1 MRRDRLRQP
10 LRSFLRIIISSFLIA
25 YYICRTKQPF
35 FINDVQ
41 AATVSRQYGD
51 VNWDGQVDSG
61 DRLLIDQHIAASTV
75 AKIGKEHPDWVLF
88 GDDFKVADVNCD
100 GRVDSRDRLRVSE
113 YNAAAR
119 VPKIRSEEPN
129 WYNYLRR
136 YYRYNATLKP
146 STTKI
151 TLNLNGTK
159 SYKMSVTRNYGRH
172 CYLTFKPIGK
182 KPKTGIKFNGWDKA
196 KKTFTFTLIGNTAED
211 FSFRVNLYDLTKKTY
226 ITCTDVINV
235 KVSKGSVTASNKANK
250 LASIAKKE
258 EGYQGRNSNNRGKGD
273 YTKYGKFTGTDGKPW
288 CAAFVSWCAK
298 EAGISKKVIPRN
310 ANTLSMG
317 QRSNSY
323 KKWSLPNFKKLKRG
337 DVIFFSRTNSLT
349 YKSGGKAVHH
359 VGIVLSANWTKGT
372 IRTIEGNTGQDIV
385 AVRDYTV
392 NKSTGKITK
401 SYGGAWNGQ
410 YFCGYISVK

>member
-235 KVSKGSVTASNKANK
+235 KV
-250 LASIAKKE
+250 
-258 EGYQGRNSNNRGKGD
+258 
-273 YTKYGKFTGTDGKPW
+273 
-288 CAAFVSWCAK
+288 
-298 EAGISKKVIPRN
+298 
-310 ANTLSMG
+310 
-317 QRSNSY
+317 
-323 KKWSLPNFKKLKRG
+323 
-337 DVIFFSRTNSLT
+337 
-349 YKSGGKAVHH
+349 
-359 VGIVLSANWTKGT
+359 
-372 IRTIEGNTGQDIV
+372 
-385 AVRDYTV
+385 V
-392 NKSTGKITK
+392 NKSSSNSKYKKYNLSNDQLKRIARLCQQEQGTVKGAKAEASLMANQLETSKARQKKYGTGANGLYRWVR
-401 SYGGAWNGQ
+401 YGG
-410 YFCGYISVK
+410 